1 MDILTTGGAI
11 AILIILVVAVV
22 LAGIVGLIIMRAWT
36 KVARADE
43 ALVVTGKS
51 SKSDAPETR
60 PKQVIVNGRAIV
72 NPIRQRHE
80 IISLRSRQVSM
91 TVTAQSHDNVTI
103 NAEAVAL
110 VKIGSGVE
118 DVKAAS
124 ERFAS
129 QDEAVVE
136 YTQDQLEG
144 ALRGLMA
151 QQTVIQLMRDRQKFS
166 EEISRSISPE
176 LRTQGLLLDSFQ
188 IREITDDSGYISS
201 LGAPEIEAKRQAAEI
216 AATNAERAI
225 AKERIANNEQNLIE
239 ETEYDSNQAAATSR
253 VGQARAEAEQAEALA
268 GEKARQ
274 QVLGQQAEN
283 RQAELDAEV
292 KRVADAD
299 LYKQQKSADAEAYER
314 TKAAEAE
321 ALVAESEARARR
333 QRSEAE
339 AAAIREEGEAKAA
352 AIRAEAEA
360 LRENQEAVLA
370 REALAVL
377 PQLMDSFAAGYA
389 NVGSMTLIGGSGE
402 SGASEHFDGESSV
415 ALAGVFKRVEAATGI
430 DLGSILQA
438 KVQGEAVGTAISE
451 SGRRDVGGS
460 SGAPAAS
467 SAADGDQPR
476 QEPGTPSPESGE

>member
-1 MDILTTGGAI
+1 M
-11 AILIILVVAVV
+11 
-22 LAGIVGLIIMRAWT
+22 
-36 KVARADE
+36 
-43 ALVVTGKS
+43 VTGKS
-51 SKSDAPETR
+51 SRSDVPGSR
-60 PKQVIVNGRAIV
+60 PKQVIVNGRALV

-80 IISLRSRQVSM
+80 IISLRSRQVLM

-110 VKIGSGVE
+110 VKIGSSVE

-129 QDEAVVE
+129 QDNAVVE

-166 EEISRSISPE
+166 DEISESISPE
-176 LRTQGLLLDSFQ
+176 LQTQGLLLDSFQ

-225 AKERIANNEQNLIE
+225 AKERIANQEQNLIE

-253 VGQARAEAEQAEALA
+253 VGQARAQAEQAEALA

-274 QVLGQQAEN
+274 EVLGQRAEN

-292 KRVADAD
+292 KRVADAE
-299 LYKQQKSADAEAYER
+299 LYKQQKRADAEAYER

-321 ALVAESEARARR
+321 ALVAESEARARLR
-333 QRSEAE
+333 
-339 AAAIREEGEAKAA
+339 
-352 AIRAEAEA
+352 RAEAEA

-377 PQLMDSFAAGYA
+377 PQLMESFAAGYA
-389 NVGSMTLIGGSGE
+389 NIGSMTLIGGSGD
-402 SGASEHFDGESSV
+402 SGASKHFDGESSV
-415 ALAGVFKRVEAATGI
+415 ALAGVLKSVEAATGI

-438 KVQGEAVGTAISE
+438 KVQGTAMGEAMAESNHTGT
-451 SGRRDVGGS
+451 GV
-460 SGAPAAS
+460 
-467 SAADGDQPR
+467 DQER
-476 QEPGTPSPESGE
+476 

>member
-1 MDILTTGGAI
+1 MDVLTTGGT
-11 AILIILVVAVV
+11 
-22 LAGIVGLIIMRAWT
+22 LALIVGLLVAAVLIGTVGLLIMRAWT

-51 SKSDAPETR
+51 SRSDVPGSR
-60 PKQVIVNGRAIV
+60 PKQVIVNGRALV

-80 IISLRSRQVSM
+80 IISLRSRQVLM

-110 VKIGSGVE
+110 VKIGSSVE

-129 QDEAVVE
+129 QDNAVVE

-166 EEISRSISPE
+166 DEISESISPE
-176 LRTQGLLLDSFQ
+176 LQTQGLLLDSFQ

-225 AKERIANNEQNLIE
+225 AKERIANQEQNLIE

-253 VGQARAEAEQAEALA
+253 VGQARAQAEQAEALA

-274 QVLGQQAEN
+274 EVLGQRAEN

-299 LYKQQKSADAEAYER
+299 LYKQQKRADAEAYER

-321 ALVAESEARARR
+321 ALVAESEARARLR
-333 QRSEAE
+333 RSEAE
-339 AAAIREEGEAKAA
+339 ATAIREEGEAKAA

-377 PQLMDSFAAGYA
+377 PQLMESFAAGYA
-389 NVGSMTLIGGSGE
+389 NIGSMTLIGGSGD
-402 SGASEHFDGESSV
+402 SGASKHFDGESSV
-415 ALAGVFKRVEAATGI
+415 ALAGVFKSVEAATGI
-430 DLGSILQA
+430 DLGSILQS
-438 KVQGEAVGTAISE
+438 KVQGNAIGEALAE
-451 SGRRDVGGS
+451 ANHAGS
-460 SGAPAAS
+460 AQSQS
-467 SAADGDQPR
+467 DGQS
-476 QEPGTPSPESGE
+476 QS

>member
-1 MDILTTGGAI
+1 MDILTTGGTLAI
-11 AILIILVVAVV
+11 VIAVLIAAVV
-22 LAGIVGLIIMRAWT
+22 IGTVALLMMRAWT

-43 ALVVTGKS
+43 ALVVTGKAS
-51 SKSDAPETR
+51 RSDLPGSR
-60 PKQVIVNGRAIV
+60 PKQVIVNGRALV

-80 IISLRSRQVSM
+80 IISLRSRQVLM

-110 VKIGSGVE
+110 VKIGSADE

-129 QDEAVVE
+129 QDNAVVE

-166 EEISRSISPE
+166 DEISESISPE
-176 LRTQGLLLDSFQ
+176 LQTQGLLLDSFQ
-188 IREITDDSGYISS
+188 IREITDDSGYIAS

-225 AKERIANNEQNLIE
+225 AKERIFNNEQNLIE
-239 ETEYDSNQAAATSR
+239 ETEYDSNKAAATSR
-253 VGQARAEAEQAEALA
+253 VGQARAQAEQAEALA

-274 QVLGQQAEN
+274 EVLGQRAEN

-299 LYKQQKSADAEAYER
+299 LYKQQKRADAEAYER
-314 TKAAEAE
+314 TKAAEAG
-321 ALVAESEARARR
+321 ALVAESEARARLK
-333 QRSEAE
+333 RSEAE
-339 AAAIREEGEAKAA
+339 ATAIREEGEAKAA

-389 NVGSMTLIGGSGE
+389 NIGSMTLIGGSGE
-402 SGASEHFDGESSV
+402 SGASKHFDGEASV

-438 KVQGEAVGTAISE
+438 KVQGAAIGEAISE
-451 SGRRDVGGS
+451 SHHTGS
-460 SGAPAAS
+460 APAQNQQPAAS
-467 SAADGDQPR
+467 KN
-476 QEPGTPSPESGE
+476 

>member
-1 MDILTTGGAI
+1 MDILTTGGT
-11 AILIILVVAVV
+11 VAVV
-22 LAGIVGLIIMRAWT
+22 IVLVAVALLAGIIGLIIMRAWT

-51 SKSDAPETR
+51 SRSDTPGSR
-60 PKQVIVNGRAIV
+60 PKQVIVNGRAMV

-80 IISLRSRQVSM
+80 IISLRSRQVLM

-110 VKIGSGVE
+110 VKIGSDVE

-129 QDEAVVE
+129 QDDAVVE

-166 EEISRSISPE
+166 DEISESISPE
-176 LRTQGLLLDSFQ
+176 LLTQGLLLDSFQ
-188 IREITDDSGYISS
+188 IREITDDSGYIAS

-253 VGQARAEAEQAEALA
+253 VGQARAQAEQAEALA

-274 QVLGQQAEN
+274 EVLGQRAEN
-283 RQAELDAEV
+283 RQAELDADV

-299 LYKQQKSADAEAYER
+299 LYKQQKHADAEAYRR

-321 ALVAESEARARR
+321 ALVAESEARARL

-339 AAAIREEGEAKAA
+339 ATAIREQGEAKAA

-370 REALAVL
+370 REALAIL
-377 PQLMDSFAAGYA
+377 PQLMDSFAAGYS
-389 NVGSMTLIGGSGE
+389 NIGSMTLIGGAGDSD
-402 SGASEHFDGESSV
+402 ASKHFDGESSV

-438 KVQGEAVGTAISE
+438 RVHGSAIGESISE
-451 SGRRDVGGS
+451 PGNKNPDKARAATPSTES
-460 SGAPAAS
+460 SGADS
-467 SAADGDQPR
+467 
-476 QEPGTPSPESGE
+476 

>member
-1 MDILTTGGAI
+1 MAVVIVV
-11 AILIILVVAVV
+11 VVAVLV
-22 LAGIVGLIIMRAWT
+22 GIVGLIIMRAWT

-43 ALVVTGKS
+43 ALVVTGKAS
-51 SKSDAPETR
+51 RSDVPGAR
-60 PKQVIVNGRAIV
+60 PKQVIVNGRALV

-110 VKIGSGVE
+110 VKIGSADE

-129 QDEAVVE
+129 QDDAVVE

-166 EEISRSISPE
+166 DEISESISPE
-176 LRTQGLLLDSFQ
+176 LRTQGLVLDSFQ

-268 GEKARQ
+268 NEKARQ
-274 QVLGQQAEN
+274 QVLDQRAEN

-299 LYKQQKSADAEAYER
+299 LYKQQKQAEAEAYER

-321 ALVAESEARARR
+321 ALVAESEARARL
-333 QRSEAE
+333 QRSDAE
-339 AAAIREEGEAKAA
+339 ATAIREQGEAKAA

-370 REALAVL
+370 REALGVL
-377 PQLMDSFAAGYA
+377 PQLMESFAAGYA
-389 NVGSMTLIGGSGE
+389 NIGSMTLIGGSKDA
-402 SGASEHFDGESSV
+402 GASEHFDGESSV

-438 KVQGEAVGTAISE
+438 KVQGEAIGGAMAGAREPAGEAAAE
-451 SGRRDVGGS
+451 SGWDADQATGQS
-460 SGAPAAS
+460 DA
-467 SAADGDQPR
+467 AADG
-476 QEPGTPSPESGE
+476 TPDS